1 MDLLLLTGIA
11 ILLGFAGGK
20 IFNKIRFPAV
30 VGYIVTGILLG
41 PSLLNIFSIE
51 LVDRMGII
59 SDFAL
64 GLVAFSIGNELRIGV
79 LRKMGMGII
88 TIILAES
95 FGAFLVVGLG
105 VYLLTHE
112 LYIAL
117 IFGALAVASAPAGTW
132 IVLRE
137 YKARGSLTDTTLAVV
152 GLDDGL
158 AIVIYGF
165 AAGIARVLIEH
176 KDKLSIQNSFIWPL
190 MESGGAIILGAVL
203 GIILVYIM
211 RKMRDKD
218 DYFKLSIAGIMVC
231 TGLSN
236 IFHLSVILSN
246 LFLGLVMAN
255 TFLMTSRKAVESV
268 IKIAPTVYIIFF
280 VLAGAH
286 LQIGLLPKMGLL
298 GLVYIVG
305 RIIGKMCGAR
315 LGTTLAKS
323 EEKVRKYLGLAIL
336 SQAGVA
342 VGLAILVGR
351 TFGSM
356 GTEGKYLASL
366 AINTIAATTI
376 IFEIIG
382 PITTKIAIT
391 KAGEIGKK
399 TRRE

>member
-1 MDLLLLTGIA
+1 MDILFLIGIT
-11 ILLGFAGGK
+11 IFLGFAGGK
-20 IFNKIRFPAV
+20 IFNKLRFPAV
-30 VGYIVTGILLG
+30 VGYIVVGILLG
-41 PSLLNIFSIE
+41 PSLFNIFNIE
-51 LVDRMGII
+51 LVDKMGII

-79 LRKMGMGII
+79 LKKMGMGII
-88 TIILAES
+88 SIILAES
-95 FGAFLVVGLG
+95 FGAFLIVGAG
-105 VYLLTHE
+105 VYFLTHE

-137 YKARGSLTDTTLAVV
+137 YKARGSLTNTTLAVV

-158 AIVIYGF
+158 AIIIYGF

-176 KDKLSIQNSFIWPL
+176 KDKLSIQNSFFWPL
-190 MESGGAIILGAVL
+190 MESGGAIILGVVI
-203 GIILVYIM
+203 GIILIYVM
-211 RKMRDKD
+211 RRIRDRD

-231 TGLSN
+231 AGLAN
-236 IFHLSVILSN
+236 IFHLSVILAN
-246 LFLGLVMAN
+246 LFLGLTMAN
-255 TFLMTSRKAVESV
+255 VFLMTSRKAVESV
-268 IKIAPTVYIIFF
+268 SKLAPTVYIVFF

-286 LQIGLLPKMGLL
+286 LQIGLLPKMGFI
-298 GLVYIVG
+298 GLIYIIG
-305 RIIGKMCGAR
+305 RIIGKLSGAY
-315 LGTTLAKS
+315 LGATLAKA
-323 EEKVRKYLGLAIL
+323 EEKVRRYLGLAIL

-351 TFGSM
+351 TFGHM
-356 GTEGKYLASL
+356 GEEGRHLARL

-382 PITTKIAIT
+382 PLTTKIAIT

-399 TRRE
+399 TGR